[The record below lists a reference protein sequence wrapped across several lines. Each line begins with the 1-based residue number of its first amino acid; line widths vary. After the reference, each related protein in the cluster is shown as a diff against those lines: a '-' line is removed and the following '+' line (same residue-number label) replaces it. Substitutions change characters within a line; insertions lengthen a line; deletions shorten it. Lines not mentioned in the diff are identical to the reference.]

1 MSRRTVAC
9 ACCGA
14 VGPHR
19 GRGLI
24 ASCYGRAYEEG
35 TLDRWPTV
43 RRRTARR
50 QGARL
55 RERRAAYLALRTSGM
70 KQAAA
75 AARVGISVKTA
86 YRYEHDEGGRP

>member
-1 MSRRTVAC
+1 M
-9 ACCGA
+9 
-14 VGPHR
+14 
-19 GRGLI
+19 
-24 ASCYGRAYEEG
+24 
-35 TLDRWPTV
+35 